1 MKRTITGST
10 ASRTM
15 SLGDLRQFIGTL
27 DGLPDEAQVKAKVT
41 FRKLL
46 RSVTVEED
54 DAGFRDFVRAVEKG
68 DDREAHRGPQGHE
81 RRSRCPPR
89 ARRSER
95 SAGSGAG
102 GACCPDD
109 AGET

>member
-1 MKRTITGST
+1 MSAVKRTITGRT

-54 DAGFRDFVRAVEKG
+54 DAGFRDFVRAAKQG
-68 DDREAHRGPQGHE
+68 DATPAEARKA
-81 RRSRCPPR
+81 R
-89 ARRSER
+89 APKQVSPE
-95 SAGSGAG
+95 GSSV
-102 GACCPDD
+102 
-109 AGET
+109 

>member
-1 MKRTITGST
+1 MKRTITGRT

-54 DAGFRDFVRAVEKG
+54 DAGFRDFVRAAKEG
-68 DDREAHRGPQGHE
+68 DDKPTEARKARGPKQVSPE
-81 RRSRCPPR
+81 
-89 ARRSER
+89 
-95 SAGSGAG
+95 GSSV
-102 GACCPDD
+102 
-109 AGET
+109 

>member
-1 MKRTITGST
+1 MGAVKRTITGRT

-27 DGLPDEAQVKAKVT
+27 DSLPDEAQVKAKVT

-54 DAGFRDFVRAVEKG
+54 DAGFRDFVRAIEKG
-68 DDREAHRGPQGHE
+68 DDKPTEARKA
-81 RRSRCPPR
+81 R
-89 ARRSER
+89 APKQVSPE
-95 SAGSGAG
+95 SSSV
-102 GACCPDD
+102 
-109 AGET
+109 